1 MVFDNSFNYKKIKD
15 NWIEDINKINNIMN
29 NLFYKL
35 LIFFINL
42 GIFLNTIY
50 LYLKNLI
57 ISDSLDNLIY
67 NIEYINH
74 IEYTNQTIYYL
85 SLYEKILRL
94 FSNNILEYDINDET
108 KNNIKKIINFNDKGY
123 LKINY
128 YDKEKNNNVLI
139 NLSLF
144 KKTNFLFKHT
154 NIVIYNIIQ
163 NFIKNNVVYEDKNI
177 LYTELK
183 YKNKTEDITKPF
195 KEIKD
200 SFKNDNIKLYDLIF
214 LLNNNICNLENNESI
229 DFEDFSLVITDG
241 DLEEKIY
248 KNDDYINFKTLYED
262 LAERED

>member
-1 MVFDNSFNYKKIKD
+1 M
-15 NWIEDINKINNIMN
+15 
-29 NLFYKL
+29 
-35 LIFFINL
+35 
-42 GIFLNTIY
+42 
-50 LYLKNLI
+50 
-57 ISDSLDNLIY
+57 
-67 NIEYINH
+67 
-74 IEYTNQTIYYL
+74 
-85 SLYEKILRL
+85 
-94 FSNNILEYDINDET
+94 
-108 KNNIKKIINFNDKGY
+108 
-123 LKINY
+123 
-128 YDKEKNNNVLI
+128 
-139 NLSLF
+139 
-144 KKTNFLFKHT
+144 FKHT

-248 KNDDYINFKTLYED
+248 KNEDYINFKTLYED